1 MTEPS
6 ENGPTDSGEPSPTP
20 ELPAP
25 AMPEMLPPSA
35 IPRRRFYPVALVL
48 ALGAWCIIAF
58 WVAFSLVSH
67 AVGQSGPGDAG
78 AQDNLNLLVMRYQA
92 RVLIG
97 LRELW
102 GGALGG
108 DQKIYADAK
117 SLNAGPISQRL
128 RFVVLA
134 GELQGPAEALKVLD
148 LFDDLIEQKEAQ
160 LTPRQD
166 SLRDI
171 LGRLYADYQ
180 RHRYDAPSLT
190 DEDRLHLRA
199 NLGWFG
205 DLALAPAG
213 DPDVP
218 EQFVALAGAP
228 AAATLRDA
236 CPDPKGREQALQSAK
251 RAAVAFLAMIATATG
266 FLFLGFC
273 GLLIVS
279 VLFLLHV
286 LQGGLECGTSPAGVY
301 VETFALW
308 VLLFFGTSLGLRGL
322 EMGQFHLLWSGL
334 AELGTLA
341 ALAWP
346 VARGV
351 PWRTVREDV
360 GLTLGRRPSAE
371 PAIGLGC
378 YLMGYPLM
386 LVGFLITLALMAVQQ
401 MLNGHS
407 PDDLVSPSVPSHP
420 IEMPLASGDW
430 ELRLQ
435 IFFLA
440 SIVAPIVEE
449 TMFRGVLYRHLREL
463 TCRGFT
469 AISIIFSGLVSS
481 FIFAVIHPQGLLAV
495 PMLMALAC
503 GFVLAREWRATLVPC
518 MVAHGVHNGLTLL
531 LAIAMLGD

>member
-1 MTEPS
+1 MP
-6 ENGPTDSGEPSPTP
+6 GE
-20 ELPAP
+20 A
-25 AMPEMLPPSA
+25 
-35 IPRRRFYPVALVL
+35 
-48 ALGAWCIIAF
+48 
-58 WVAFSLVSH
+58 
-67 AVGQSGPGDAG
+67 GDQG
-78 AQDNLNLLVMRYQA
+78 NLNLLVMRYQA

-102 GGALGG
+102 GGAMGG

-117 SLNAGPISQRL
+117 SLNAGPVSQRL

-148 LFDDLIEQKEAQ
+148 QFDELIERERAQ
-160 LTPRQD
+160 LTPRQK
-166 SLRDI
+166 SLRDN

-180 RHRYDAPSLT
+180 RHRYDAPSVT
-190 DEDRLHLRA
+190 DEDRRQLRA
-199 NLGWFG
+199 SLGWFG

-213 DPDVP
+213 DPDAA
-218 EQFVALAGAP
+218 EQIVALAGTP
-228 AAATLRDA
+228 AAAGLHDA
-236 CPDPKGREQALQSAK
+236 CPDPQGREQVLQSAK
-251 RAAVAFLAMIATATG
+251 RTAIAFLAMIATATG

-273 GLLIVS
+273 GLLVVS

-286 LQGGLECGTSPAGVY
+286 LRGGLECGTSPAGVY

-308 VLLFFGTSLGLRGL
+308 VLLFYGISRGLRSL
-322 EMGQFHLLWSGL
+322 ELGQFSLIWGGL

-346 VARGV
+346 VMRGV
-351 PWRTVREDV
+351 PWRQVREDV
-360 GLTLGRRPSAE
+360 GLTLGRRPAAE

-386 LVGFLITLALMAVQQ
+386 LVGFLITLALMAIQQ
-401 MLNGHS
+401 MLSGRS
-407 PDDLVSPSVPSHP
+407 PDDLVGPSLPSHP

-440 SIVAPIVEE
+440 SFVAPIVEE

-463 TCRGFT
+463 TCHGFT
-469 AISIIFSGLVSS
+469 AISIVFSGLVSS

-503 GFVLAREWRATLVPC
+503 GFVLAREWRQRWSPAWWRMESTT
-518 MVAHGVHNGLTLL
+518 G
-531 LAIAMLGD
+531 